1 MLALSCL
8 GGSQLTSAWIRDD
21 FYVLQLLQI
30 FGQPMAV
37 LPLLM
42 LSTGSI
48 SPMEGPFASAW
59 FNTVKGLAA
68 VIATGVIEALTT
80 ARLHFHSTMLVD
92 NLGNSP
98 LIQSDASLAHRLHQ
112 QALVLTSSDLY
123 LCMAGVAV
131 ALILLIFWL
140 PTRIYPPRAPT

>member
-1 MLALSCL
+1 
-8 GGSQLTSAWIRDD
+8 
-21 FYVLQLLQI
+21 
-30 FGQPMAV
+30 MAV

-48 SPMEGPFASAW
+48 QPMDGPFASAW

-68 VIATGVIEALTT
+68 VIATGVLETLTT
-80 ARLHFHSTMLVD
+80 QRLHFHSTMLVD
-92 NLGNSP
+92 RLGNSP
-98 LIQSDASLAHRLHQ
+98 LVDSDTPGLARRLHE
-112 QALVLTSSDLY
+112 QAVVLAASDLY

>member
-1 MLALSCL
+1 
-8 GGSQLTSAWIRDD
+8 
-21 FYVLQLLQI
+21 
-30 FGQPMAV
+30 
-37 LPLLM
+37 
-42 LSTGSI
+42 
-48 SPMEGPFASAW
+48 
-59 FNTVKGLAA
+59 VKGLAA

-98 LIQSDASLAHRLHQ
+98 LIQSDNASLAHRLHQ

-131 ALILLIFWL
+131 ALILMIFWL